1 MDFKWLEDFLCL
13 AETHSFSR
21 AAEVRGVTQSAFS
34 RRIKALEDWIGAE
47 LLNRESYPITLTAEG
62 KLFRETAEEAVRM
75 IQTRRAEFRD
85 HARGGGGPVVSLV
98 ALHSLTVTFLP
109 GWLTRLRDVVGPVA
123 SRVKPENFD
132 RCIEALTEGGYDFF
146 LTYHHPRVRF
156 PLEPEVYPHL
166 VIGQDSL
173 AAVARPGWPEDWA
186 RDGMPL
192 LQYSRGSFLGA
203 LAAIAQAQPGA
214 PKVYVA
220 HTNEASMAEAM
231 KSMAVEG
238 HGVVWLPRS
247 LIATDI
253 AAGRLEVVAPELPMQ
268 IRLYRNA
275 ARARTLTA
283 KVWAAAERLAD
294 GYADSE

>member
-1 MDFKWLEDFLCL
+1 MDFKWLEDFLSL
-13 AETHSFSR
+13 ADTHSFSR
-21 AAEVRGVTQSAFS
+21 SAELRGVTQSAFS
-34 RRIKALEDWIGAE
+34 RRIRALEDWLGAE
-47 LLNRESYPITLTAEG
+47 LLNRDSYPVTLTEEG

-85 HARGGGGPVVSLV
+85 RARGGGPEISLT

-109 GWLTRLRDVVGPVA
+109 GWLMRLQGAVGPIA

-132 RCIEALTEGGYDFF
+132 RCIAELTEGGYDFF
-146 LTYHHPRVRF
+146 LTYHHPRVRI
-156 PLEPEVYPHL
+156 PLEPDNFPHL
-166 VIGQDSL
+166 VIGADSL
-173 AAVARPGWPEDWA
+173 AAVARPGWPDHWV

-203 LAAIAQAQPGA
+203 LARIAQAQDGA
-214 PKVYVA
+214 PRVYVA

-247 LIATDI
+247 LIAGDI

-275 ARARTLTA
+275 ARGRGLTSR
-283 KVWAAAERLAD
+283 VWAAAAGLAE
-294 GYADSE
+294 GYAQTA

>member
-1 MDFKWLEDFLCL
+1 MDFKWLEDFLSL

-21 AAEVRGVTQSAFS
+21 AAELRGVTQSAFS
-34 RRIKALEDWIGAE
+34 RRIRALEDWLGAE
-47 LLNRESYPITLTAEG
+47 LLNRESYPITLTPEG

-75 IQTRRAEFRD
+75 IHARRAEFRQ
-85 HARGGGGPVVSLV
+85 HARGGGPVVSLV

-109 GWLTRLRDVVGPVA
+109 GWLTRLRGAIGPVA

-132 RCIEALTEGGYDFF
+132 QCITALTEGGYDFF

-156 PLEPEVYPHL
+156 PLEPEAYPHL

-173 AAVARPGWPEDWA
+173 AAVARPGWPEDWVQ
-186 RDGMPL
+186 DGMPL
-192 LQYSRGSFLGA
+192 LQDSRGSFLGT
-203 LAAIAQAQPGA
+203 LAGIAQAQPGA

-247 LIATDI
+247 LIALDI
-253 AAGRLEVVAPELPMQ
+253 AAGRLEVVAPELPME

-275 ARARTLTA
+275 TRARTLTA
-283 KVWAAAERLAD
+283 RVWQAAERLAE
-294 GYADSE
+294 GYAQSE